1 MEQSRLGLCVFLFF
15 GLHFVHGDVSYFV
28 QEEIERGSVIGNIA
42 KDLGLEVGILS
53 TRKAIKTV
61 GSERRYCDVNPRSGE
76 LIVSER
82 IDREEQHGE
91 KASCV
96 LQ

>member
-15 GLHFVHGDVSYFV
+15 GLHFVHGDLSYSV

-61 GSERRYCDVNPRSGE
+61 GSERRYCDVNRRSGE

-82 IDREEQHGE
+82 IDREEKHGE

-96 LQ
+96 LR